1 MIQVSINI
9 PEAERIKTDNSL
21 SCQIYDAT
29 GGGHLFGFDW
39 HGGNDENGIMSS
51 PSVTVDPFPE
61 TVYDVDVT
69 VQNTRQFEYEII
81 VDYE

>member
-1 MIQVSINI
+1 MIRVSINI
-9 PEAERIKTDNSL
+9 PEAERANTDNSL

-39 HGGNDENGIMSS
+39 YGGNDENGVMSS

-61 TVYDVDVT
+61 TVSGVDVT
-69 VQNTRQFEYEII
+69 VQTTRQFEYEIT
-81 VDYE
+81 VDFE